1 MSLIW
6 TKEGSYWKIV
16 AIRLEDS
23 SDAGFT
29 PVKTAAAPA
38 VSEPEPRKI
47 GGDPNAVKDITDFYQ
62 SWIGNGILP
71 GRRAMR
77 PKART
82 RAWPLR
88 WKRRKR

>member
-6 TKEGSYWKIV
+6 TTEGSYWKIV
-16 AIRLEDS
+16 AIRLEDC

-47 GGDPNAVKDITDFYQ
+47 GGDPNAVKDITDL
-62 SWIGNGILP
+62 SVGRGEKDDPCGPNP
-71 GRRAMR
+71 GRAATT
-77 PKART
+77 P
-82 RAWPLR
+82 
-88 WKRRKR
+88 